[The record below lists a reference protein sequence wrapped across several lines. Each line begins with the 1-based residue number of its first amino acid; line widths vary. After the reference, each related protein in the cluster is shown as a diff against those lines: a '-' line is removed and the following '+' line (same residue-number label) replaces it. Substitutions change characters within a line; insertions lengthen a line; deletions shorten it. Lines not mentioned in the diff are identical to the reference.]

1 MQPKKKKYTNKTEYI
16 HLISVMQMFLKSE
29 SWFQHFNVSV
39 KESSYVFDRFAEDRA
54 WPIPL

>member
-1 MQPKKKKYTNKTEYI
+1 MQPKKKKIYTNKTEYI

-39 KESSYVFDRFAEDRA
+39 KESSYVFEAEDRA